1 MFFKFTTSTFLYIL
15 AGLVLCLFVT
25 FPYLKPGF
33 FPTHDGEW
41 AVVRA
46 AEMFR
51 EIRDLQFPPRYS
63 GALNFGYGYPLFN
76 FAYPFPYYV
85 TTVFHALNLGFIE
98 SVKAVFALSVF
109 VSFFGMFVLS
119 AYFWRSKFAGF
130 ISAVLYIYLPY
141 RMVDLYVRGSIGES
155 VAFALYPLILFSMLL
170 IVNPS
175 RRHIGIFCTALLIG
189 ILALTHNIAAVYFG
203 IIAVFFVTALLLAKK
218 YKEALYVALAGVWG
232 GVLSSFFVFPALYEK
247 QNIKLSKIPI
257 ADRNLYFVDVFKIF
271 IPSWGYGTPTDANPF
286 TYNLGIPQFL
296 GFVLSVFSIPK
307 TKDFTRTLFVS
318 FVILTVLF
326 ILMMFPAFSFV
337 WRLPLLS
344 EINYPWTLL
353 LPLGFLM
360 SFLSGVVIKIKFG
373 KILGVILVISA
384 MLLTF
389 SYANPESY
397 VDRGDDYY
405 ITNEATTTSSQE
417 LMPLWVS
424 ELPTIRYE
432 NKINPGFEVS
442 NLLYSSNKITFIA
455 ASSSAGILSVN
466 QIYYP
471 GWLVT
476 VNNKPAEIQFNN
488 PQGIMS
494 VNIPAGENLVELK
507 FSETKLRGFFDI
519 VSLTA
524 FVVLIGYGVT
534 TFSKHAVKRRSPK
547 TKRK

>member
-1 MFFKFTTSTFLYIL
+1 MFPKFTTSTFLYIL
-15 AGLVLCLFVT
+15 AGLVLCFFVT
-25 FPYLKPGF
+25 FPFLKPGY

-85 TTVFHALNLGFIE
+85 TTVFHAANFGFIE
-98 SVKAVFALSVF
+98 SVKAVFVLSVF

-119 AYFWRSKFAGF
+119 AYFWKSKLAGF
-130 ISAVLYIYLPY
+130 ISAVLYLYLPY

-155 VAFALYPLILFSMLL
+155 VAFALYPLLLLSMLL

-175 RRHIGIFCTALLIG
+175 KRHIGIFGTALMIG
-189 ILALTHNIAAVYFG
+189 VLALTHNISAVYFG
-203 IIAVFFVTALLLAKK
+203 LIAVFFVAALLIAKK
-218 YKEALYVALAGVWG
+218 YKEAMYVAAAGIWG
-232 GVLSSFFVFPALYEK
+232 GVLSSFFIFPALYEK

-286 TYNLGIPQFL
+286 SYNLGIPQFI
-296 GFVLSVFSIPK
+296 GFVLSVFTFPK
-307 TKDFTRTLFVS
+307 TTDFARTLFIS
-318 FVILTVLF
+318 FLTLTSIF
-326 ILMMFPAFSFV
+326 ILMMFPVAEFI

-360 SFLSGVVIKIKFG
+360 SFLTGVIANAKFG
-373 KILGVILVISA
+373 KILGGILVISA
-384 MLLTF
+384 ILLTF
-389 SYANPESY
+389 SYANPDYFVNRGES
-397 VDRGDDYY
+397 YY

-424 ELPTIRYE
+424 SIPTVRYE
-432 NKINPGFEVS
+432 EKINSGFNIS
-442 NLLYSSNKITFIA
+442 SLFYSSNKITFDA
-455 ASSSAGILSVN
+455 ASSSAGLLSVN

-471 GWLVT
+471 GWKALV
-476 VNNKPAEIQFNN
+476 NDRPSEIQFNN
-488 PQGIMS
+488 PYGIMS
-494 VNIPAGENLVELK
+494 LELPAGQNSIELT
-507 FSETKLRGFFDI
+507 FYETKLRGFFDI
-519 VSLTA
+519 ISLIA
-524 FVVLIGYGVT
+524 FVCLMGYGVYVFLKLT
-534 TFSKHAVKRRSPK
+534 KK
-547 TKRK
+547 TKTSKT